1 MKGITSFIDMKSPRP
16 IMCSSPE
23 SDNCLYM
30 FQSGSKYYLWNPI
43 EGAIWEIVTSMNLA
57 DIVTEITKLGLRS
70 LKIARV
76 YQVSGIGKLLG
87 CACEGRGGLRRSS
100 KGNQI
105 LFRTKAI

>member
-1 MKGITSFIDMKSPRP
+1 MADTV
-16 IMCSSPE
+16 
-23 SDNCLYM
+23 
-30 FQSGSKYYLWNPI
+30 
-43 EGAIWEIVTSMNLA
+43 WEIMTSMDLV
-57 DIVTEITKLGLRS
+57 DIVTKIAKLGLRS